1 MVSLVWQVVQ
11 PIILHTSFFHAGWT
25 KLAGKGEGMPSG
37 QGQGARVAL
46 GACAYVYTPFAEPSP
61 CHTQAR
67 EAGTR
72 HRVEAMAGRAAA
84 IPRYL
89 NSAEYVQMI

>member
-1 MVSLVWQVVQ
+1 
-11 PIILHTSFFHAGWT
+11 
-25 KLAGKGEGMPSG
+25 MPSG

-46 GACAYVYTPFAEPSP
+46 SACAYVYTPFAEPSP

-89 NSAEYVQMI
+89 NCRVCPDDLELIVIFYSLIE